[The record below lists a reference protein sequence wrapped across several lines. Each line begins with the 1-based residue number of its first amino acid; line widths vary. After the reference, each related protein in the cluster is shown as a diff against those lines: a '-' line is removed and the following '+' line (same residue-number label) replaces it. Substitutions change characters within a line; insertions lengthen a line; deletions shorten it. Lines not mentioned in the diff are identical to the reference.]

1 MRAAAAANTGQ
12 TLRNSASFGPRVP
25 EDPIMRSYRRRRII
39 RPTSAMSTRTAS
51 TRTASTRTAST
62 RTASILENDSLTSL
76 SLLETKRIVRNL
88 HCLPTHIFSEV
99 PSLAQDLIVLQRT
112 INSLYTFWS
121 TVSLYKR
128 ESEKNMIEVRGTLR
142 KALDELSFIRQEY
155 EVLLAQNEILREE
168 VCFHH
173 TEITNFKKFLNK
185 GGPDVSRN
193 IVCTENSEKVCT
205 ICYNHT
211 KNVVLVPCNHFMC
224 ASCTKRTLASDT
236 KKCPFCRGCVLGW
249 LWAISE

>member
-39 RPTSAMSTRTAS
+39 RPTSAISTRAAS
-51 TRTASTRTAST
+51 T
-62 RTASILENDSLTSL
+62 LEKNDSLTSL

-121 TVSLYKR
+121 TVTSYKR
-128 ESEKNMIEVRGTLR
+128 ESEKNMIEVRHTLR

-173 TEITNFKKFLNK
+173 TEITNFKNFLNK
-185 GGPDVSRN
+185 GDPDVSRN
-193 IVCTENSEKVCT
+193 IVCTETSEKVCT
-205 ICYNHT
+205 ICYSYS